1 MIILG
6 GHIGS
11 SPSAVATTHTWPAT
25 RRTFPA
31 DATKTADR
39 TRPPQCRCRLSVRV
53 LRAMR
58 AVAESKSRKNDLHFH
73 GQARASIPRSPHFV
87 PRKPRSARRPLH
99 YSWVGGDF
107 DTARMTRKTR
117 TVNVL
122 ARDLAGGG
130 AAGALYCLADHGAD
144 RVHVR
149 LSR

>member
-87 PRKPRSARRPLH
+87 PRKLRSARRPLH

-107 DTARMTRKTR
+107 DTARGRRFLTTLGSTLEKMSEISPHGHEAVESRS
-117 TVNVL
+117 
-122 ARDLAGGG
+122 
-130 AAGALYCLADHGAD
+130 CLPGLP
-144 RVHVR
+144 RVR
-149 LSR
+149 S